1 MAATIATR
9 TQCRARTGPSNG
21 DRLARE
27 KLMATRLDVEF
38 VSGDA
43 VCRAWLY
50 LPNAQEPAPVIV
62 MAHGFGGIREMRLDA
77 FAERFC
83 AAGYACLVFDYR
95 HFGASGGQPRQLLA
109 VDRQLA
115 DWSSAIEFAR
125 GRPDIDRRR
134 IVLWGTS
141 FSGGHVITT
150 AARNAGIAAVIAQCP
165 FTDGL
170 ASVLAM
176 SPGAAVNAGA
186 RAVIDVIAERLGNEP
201 IMVPIVGPP
210 HSRAMMTAPD
220 ALPAMQALVPDGVV
234 WRNEV
239 AARVALRI
247 LTYRPGR
254 DIARVGSPLLLCVC
268 EAGSVTPAAAT
279 LRHAR
284 RAPKG
289 EVRLYPEGHFDIYL
303 GEPFEQLVAD
313 QIDFLHTNVPIA

>member
-1 MAATIATR
+1 MT
-9 TQCRARTGPSNG
+9 
-21 DRLARE
+21 
-27 KLMATRLDVEF
+27 TRLDVEF

-43 VCRAWLY
+43 TCRAWLY
-50 LPNAQEPAPVIV
+50 LPRAQEPAPVIV

-95 HFGASGGQPRQLLA
+95 HFGASGGQPRQLLD

-115 DWSSAIEFAR
+115 DWSAAIAYAR
-125 GRPDIDRRR
+125 SRADTDRHR

-150 AARNAGIAAVIAQCP
+150 ATREAGIAAVIAQCP

-176 SPGAAVNAGA
+176 SPKAAVNAGA
-186 RAVIDVIAERLGNEP
+186 RAIADVIAERLGKAP
-201 IMVPIVGPP
+201 ITVPVVGPP

-220 ALPAMQALVPDGVV
+220 ALPAMQALVPDRVV

-239 AARVALRI
+239 SARVALRV

-254 DIARVGSPLLLCVC
+254 AIARVGSPLLLCVC
-268 EAGSVTPAAAT
+268 EADSVTPATAT
-279 LRHAR
+279 LRHAQN
-284 RAPKG
+284 APRG
-289 EVRLYPEGHFDIYL
+289 EVRLHPEGHFDVYL
-303 GEPFEQLVAD
+303 GEPFERIVAD
-313 QIDFLHTNVPIA
+313 QIDFLHTHVPATTGSANNIAPPLMESAQ